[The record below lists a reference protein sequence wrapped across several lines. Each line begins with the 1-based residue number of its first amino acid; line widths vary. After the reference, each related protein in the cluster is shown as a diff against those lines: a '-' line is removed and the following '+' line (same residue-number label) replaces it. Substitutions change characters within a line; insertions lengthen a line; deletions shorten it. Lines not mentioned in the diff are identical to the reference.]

1 MLAHPVELI
10 SITISVI
17 IIKVLN
23 LGSVENAGCLGTQ
36 YILVITVSA
45 SLGSSRPV
53 YSDKFLFD
61 GTTID
66 ELFIAKEI
74 SENQSKGEMIRLQE
88 KLGWKT
94 LQGPVIFEKN
104 V

>member
-1 MLAHPVELI
+1 MLRAWLRDY
-10 SITISVI
+10 I
-17 IIKVLN
+17 IGGVGRKTVLV
-23 LGSVENAGCLGTQ
+23 G
-36 YILVITVSA
+36 
-45 SLGSSRPV
+45 LGSSRPV

-94 LQGPVIFEKN
+94 LQGPVIFEKKN
-104 V
+104 M